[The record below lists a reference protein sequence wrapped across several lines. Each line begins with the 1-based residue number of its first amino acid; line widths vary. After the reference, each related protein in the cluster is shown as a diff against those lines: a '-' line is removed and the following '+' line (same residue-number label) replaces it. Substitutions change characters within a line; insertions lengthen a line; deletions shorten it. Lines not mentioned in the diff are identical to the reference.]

1 MNKNV
6 IACGLCPHDC
16 HLSSGQ
22 TGFCGTRRN
31 EAGRIISLSYGQVT
45 SLALDPIEKK
55 PLYHFY
61 PRSVILSVGS
71 FGCNM
76 ACAFCQNYSISQ
88 GRQEVVQGE
97 FSPEKLAEFAHRA
110 KAEAGSIGVAFTYNE
125 PLLSYDYLL
134 DVLPLLRSD
143 GQKIVLVTNGQ
154 INAGPLAKLLPL
166 VDAMNIDLKAFTEDK
181 YKWLGGDLET
191 TKHTIT
197 AAVAAGVHVEVTT
210 LVVPGVN
217 DLEEEMEAEARW
229 LASMQAD
236 MPLHLSRYFPRY
248 KFHAEATSLATLQ
261 ALKNIARKY
270 LQFVYLGNV

>member
-1 MNKNV
+1 MAEHV
-6 IACGLCPHDC
+6 IACGLCPHAC
-16 HLSSGQ
+16 QLPPGK

-31 EAGRIISLSYGQVT
+31 EEGRITSLSYGQVT

-61 PRSVILSVGS
+61 PHSVILSVGS

-88 GRQEVVQGE
+88 GRQETVQGE
-97 FSPEKLAEFAHRA
+97 LSPEKLAELAHRA
-110 KAEAGSIGVAFTYNE
+110 TAEAGSIGVAFTYNE

-134 DVLPLLRSD
+134 DVLPLLRAD
-143 GQKIVLVTNGQ
+143 GQKTVLVTNGQ
-154 INAGPLAKLLPL
+154 INAEPLARLLPL
-166 VDAMNIDLKAFTEDK
+166 VDAMNIDLKAFTADK
-181 YKWLGGDLET
+181 YKWLGGELEVV
-191 TKHTIT
+191 KHTIT
-197 AAVAAGVHVEVTT
+197 AAVEAGVHVEVTT

-217 DLEEEMEAEARW
+217 DSETEMDAEARW
-229 LASMQAD
+229 LASVKKD

-248 KFHAEATSLATLQ
+248 KFQAEATPLDTLQ
-261 ALKNIARKY
+261 TLKNIARKY

>member
-1 MNKNV
+1 MAKEV

-16 HLSSGQ
+16 HLSPGQ

-31 EAGRIISLSYGQVT
+31 EEGKLRSLSYGQVT

-55 PLYHFY
+55 PLYHFH
-61 PRSVILSVGS
+61 PHSVILSVGS

-88 GRQEVVQGE
+88 GRQETVQGE
-97 FSPEKLAEFAHRA
+97 LSPEKLTELAQRA
-110 KAEAGSIGVAFTYNE
+110 TAEADSIGVAFTYNE

-134 DVLPLLRSD
+134 EVLPLLRAA
-143 GQKIVLVTNGQ
+143 GQKTVLVTNGQ
-154 INAGPLAKLLPL
+154 INAEPLAKLLPL
-166 VDAMNIDLKAFTEDK
+166 VDAMNIDLKAFTADK
-181 YKWLGGDLET
+181 YKWLGGELET
-191 TKHTIT
+191 VKHTIA

-217 DLEEEMEAEARW
+217 DQEEEMEAEARW
-229 LASMQAD
+229 LAEVKVD

-248 KFHAEATSLATLQ
+248 KFQTEATPLATLQ
-261 ALKNIARKY
+261 TLKNIAQKY

>member
-1 MNKNV
+1 MAEHI
-6 IACGLCPHDC
+6 IACGLCPHAC
-16 HLSSGQ
+16 QLPPGK

-31 EAGRIISLSYGQVT
+31 EEGRIISLSYGQVT

-61 PRSVILSVGS
+61 PHSVILSVGS

-88 GRQEVVQGE
+88 GRQETVQGE
-97 FSPEKLAEFAHRA
+97 LSPEKLAELAHRA
-110 KAEAGSIGVAFTYNE
+110 TAEAGSIGVAFTYNE

-134 DVLPLLRSD
+134 DVLPLLRAD
-143 GQKIVLVTNGQ
+143 GQKTVLVTNGQ
-154 INAGPLAKLLPL
+154 INAEPLARLLPL
-166 VDAMNIDLKAFTEDK
+166 VDAMNIDLKAFTADK
-181 YKWLGGDLET
+181 YKWLGGELEAA
-191 TKHTIT
+191 KHTIT
-197 AAVAAGVHVEVTT
+197 AAAAAGVHVEVTT

-217 DLEEEMEAEARW
+217 DSETEMEAEARW
-229 LASMQAD
+229 LASVKKD

-248 KFHAEATSLATLQ
+248 KFHAEATPLDTLQ
-261 ALKNIARKY
+261 TLKNIARKY